1 MEAFK
6 KGVSGMTTPQAVA
19 NKSHEEAV
27 ANKQSLVR
35 TAAAPTKIWRHL
47 VEPNPTA
54 AVNFLNLPTAQ
65 VAGEA
70 FASNRADGQV
80 DLYYFL

>member
-1 MEAFK
+1 MATP
-6 KGVSGMTTPQAVA
+6 TT
-19 NKSHEEAV
+19 HEEAV
-27 ANKQSLVR
+27 AHKQ
-35 TAAAPTKIWRHL
+35 AAATTLAAAVKTWHVL

-54 AVNFLNLPTAQ
+54 AVNFLNLPPAQ

-70 FASNRADGQV
+70 FASNRADGHV